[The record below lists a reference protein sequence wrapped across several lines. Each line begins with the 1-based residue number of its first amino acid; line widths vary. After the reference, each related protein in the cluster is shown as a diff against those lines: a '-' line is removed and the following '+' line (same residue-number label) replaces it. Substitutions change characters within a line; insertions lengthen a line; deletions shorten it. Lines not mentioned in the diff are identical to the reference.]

1 MADKTAH
8 GYGNVFILGRGGATD
23 KKHGENPPSFNNAFL
38 HFGLPHGKSSVGL
51 ASEPAHIINQTGFA
65 NIPTVD
71 S

>member
-1 MADKTAH
+1 MVKIH
-8 GYGNVFILGRGGATD
+8 
-23 KKHGENPPSFNNAFL
+23 PPSFNAFL
-38 HFGLPHGKSSVGL
+38 HFGLPHGKSSVGF